1 MPEDLY
7 QTLGV
12 SRQAD
17 QEEIQKAYRKMAR
30 KYHPDMNLND
40 DKAQEKF
47 KRVQEAYDV
56 LSDPEKREA
65 YNRYGSDF
73 EKIRS
78 GGFRPGSAGGHRSRG
93 LIWSKFLADVAA
105 AGVAFRTGLMT
116 FSSD

>member
-65 YNRYGSDF
+65 YNRYGSD
-73 EKIRS
+73 
-78 GGFRPGSAGGHRSRG
+78 
-93 LIWSKFLADVAA
+93 
-105 AGVAFRTGLMT
+105 
-116 FSSD
+116 